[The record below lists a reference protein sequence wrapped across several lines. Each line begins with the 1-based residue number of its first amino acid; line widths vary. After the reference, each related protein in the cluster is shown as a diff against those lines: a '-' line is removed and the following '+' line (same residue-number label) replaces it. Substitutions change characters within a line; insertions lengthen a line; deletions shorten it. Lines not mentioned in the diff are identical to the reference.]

1 MNCKNCGTAVPKEE
15 INCPSCGTIAAQS
28 KADLQKTDPRM
39 SMAIAWTLVGMGL
52 AGLVFVIANSWT
64 DWYSGLDYVAP
75 VVLIVVGG
83 ISLLV
88 INKKAKV

>member
-1 MNCKNCGTAVPKEE
+1 
-15 INCPSCGTIAAQS
+15 
-28 KADLQKTDPRM
+28 
-39 SMAIAWTLVGMGL
+39 MGL

-88 INKKAKV
+88 LNKKAKA